1 MWFLC
6 LGWRGF
12 RTVWDARAKFPL
24 TLVYIHAH
32 VHAVT
37 RACVFFNHT
46 LYCVVLAVFH
56 PLAFS
61 PGLSHQ

>member
-1 MWFLC
+1 MVSL
-6 LGWRGF
+6 LRME
-12 RTVWDARAKFPL
+12 RIQDSLDARAKFPR

-32 VHAVT
+32 EHAVT
-37 RACVFFNHT
+37 RACVFLNHM

-56 PLAFS
+56 LLAFS